1 MVGRDLWREL
11 QQFHA
16 DLATGQSYY
25 LNATQKDILLQRA
38 LRLLQDIYAYEHT
51 AKYN

>member
-1 MVGRDLWREL
+1 MVNRDLWMEL
-11 QQFHA
+11 TQFHA
-16 DLATGQSYY
+16 DLAAGQYI
-25 LNATQKDILLQRA
+25 NATQKDILLQRA